1 MSKEE
6 RNTYKIES
14 DENLGEVQIADE
26 VVAIIAG
33 LAAMEVEGVSSM
45 AGNATREL
53 IAKLGMKS
61 LSKGVK
67 VDVLE
72 GIVTVSLALNLKY
85 GSSIKDTTLKVQE
98 KVKAAIENMTGLTV
112 ADVNIRVAG
121 VDMPGERTCEE
132 VKSENIYLKCSSA
145 SDLMR
150 LMQTNRSNCIWNR

>member
-61 LSKGVK
+61 LSKG
-67 VDVLE
+67 
-72 GIVTVSLALNLKY
+72 IVTVSLALNLKY

-121 VDMPGERTCEE
+121 VDMPEE
-132 VKSENIYLKCSSA
+132 E
-145 SDLMR
+145 
-150 LMQTNRSNCIWNR
+150 